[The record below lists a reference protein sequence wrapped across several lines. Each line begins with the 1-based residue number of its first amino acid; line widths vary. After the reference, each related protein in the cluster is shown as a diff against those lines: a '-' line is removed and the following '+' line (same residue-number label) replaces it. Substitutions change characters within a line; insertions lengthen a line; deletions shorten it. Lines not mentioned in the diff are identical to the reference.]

1 MQARGGRKQKKGKRL
16 KRALGRSEL
25 QILTNALEAQS
36 SAHELLALRNDLV
49 RVLVQQRRKDCHGDD
64 SEIKSKGPVL

>member
-25 QILTNALEAQS
+25 QILTNALAG
-36 SAHELLALRNDLV
+36 AIVGA
-49 RVLVQQRRKDCHGDD
+49 RVV
-64 SEIKSKGPVL
+64 GPAKMI